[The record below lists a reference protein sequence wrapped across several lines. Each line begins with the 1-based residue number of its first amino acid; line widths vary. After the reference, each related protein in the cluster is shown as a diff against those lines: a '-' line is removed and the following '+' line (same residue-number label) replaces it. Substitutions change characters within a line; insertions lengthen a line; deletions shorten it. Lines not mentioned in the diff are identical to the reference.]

1 MLSDLFKEA
10 IEKFQTIKINAPDV
24 KNNLCG
30 YRDAYIELFN
40 KMFINGL
47 YDSIWS
53 NFTMMRNDCHLFNE
67 QIFTR
72 LNYNIKYTNN
82 PNIKYEPSPED
93 IKGFLTLNKLNES
106 IQKYIKKLCNI
117 VLDDNY
123 NIQHEEDKNIII
135 YYRLFHFIPFYFEI
149 TTNCNKI
156 YDESQRLNKCSD
168 IKNIFQKI
176 TPEYK
181 ILKLDKDDDKD
192 DDQENINF
200 MLVYQSMQNIYRDN
214 GLGNGLDNGVGMLD
228 NYRYKTLLSS
238 QSFVEDTF
246 DKVISIFRNNYNNLE
261 MNILMNYIKN
271 KVKEEPK
278 LKEDEIIN
286 KVKKEVKEVDKKED
300 KEEKPK
306 KISKKKEKIPVAVRK
321 IVWNTYIGKDNKS
334 GKCLCCDSEDISNT
348 NFECGHIKSEK
359 NGGEVNIE
367 NLRPICGNCNKS
379 IGSNNMDEFMVKY
392 KIKTPKN
399 WNGFVLS

>member
-1 MLSDLFKEA
+1 MLSNLFKEA

-30 YRDAYIELFN
+30 YRSAYVELFD
-40 KMFINGL
+40 KMFMNGL
-47 YDSIWS
+47 CDTIWS
-53 NFTMMRNDCHLFNE
+53 NFMAMRNDYHLFNE
-67 QIFTR
+67 QILSRF
-72 LNYNIKYTNN
+72 NNNIKSINN
-82 PNIKYEPSPED
+82 INIKYEASPED
-93 IKGFLTLNKLNES
+93 IKGFLTLNRLNEL
-106 IQKYIKKLCNI
+106 IQKYIRKLCNI

-123 NIQHEEDKNIII
+123 NIQQEEDKNIII

-156 YDESQRLNKCSD
+156 YDESQRLNKCND

-181 ILKLDKDDDKD
+181 ILKLDKDDE
-192 DDQENINF
+192 QENINF
-200 MLVYQSMQNIYRDN
+200 ILCNPNLNFSNTIDMPALKQTRN
-214 GLGNGLDNGVGMLD
+214 
-228 NYRYKTLLSS
+228 LLSPNKY
-238 QSFVEDTF
+238 TF
-246 DKVISIFRNNYNNLE
+246 DKIILLFRNNYNNPE

-286 KVKKEVKEVDKKED
+286 KVKKEVKVKKEELD
-300 KEEKPK
+300 KDEKPK

-379 IGSNNMDEFMVKY
+379 IGSNNMDEFMIKY